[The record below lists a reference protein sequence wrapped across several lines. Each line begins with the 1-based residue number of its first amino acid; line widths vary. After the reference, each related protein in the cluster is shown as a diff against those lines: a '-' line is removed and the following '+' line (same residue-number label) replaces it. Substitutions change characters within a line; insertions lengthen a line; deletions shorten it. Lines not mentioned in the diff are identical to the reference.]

1 MIKDMYLKRAEPLL
15 EERTLQDAS
24 LYLPNVRDFKVYR
37 LLNEDGSP
45 KFNTNGQIALK
56 MFSDQEILNNIN
68 SGAIFS
74 LTEI

>member
-1 MIKDMYLKRAEPLL
+1 MYLKRAEPLL

>member
-1 MIKDMYLKRAEPLL
+1 MYLKRAEPLL

-37 LLNEDGSP
+37 LLNEDGST

-74 LTEI
+74 LTDI